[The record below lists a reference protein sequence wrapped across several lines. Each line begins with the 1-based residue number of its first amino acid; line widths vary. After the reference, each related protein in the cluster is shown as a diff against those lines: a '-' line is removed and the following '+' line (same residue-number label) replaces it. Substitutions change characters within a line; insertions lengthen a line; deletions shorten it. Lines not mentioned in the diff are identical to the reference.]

1 MNIEARTER
10 SINSTI
16 EDNVMELA
24 GGLKTATGGMSFEDY
39 KAPLFVAWQIN
50 SECNLGCLHC
60 CEEAGQSMP
69 DEMDREEVFNFLQQI
84 VDLNIPYVAFSGG
97 EPLLHPHFFEM
108 CEFLRRN
115 NVSLK
120 VETNGEFID
129 ERIAEKLGTLKFR
142 SVQISLDGAT
152 AKTHEKLRLSG
163 DWEKAVA
170 ACRYLVKKG
179 VNTEIVF
186 VPTKFNIHET
196 GALID
201 FAYSLGAYGV
211 YTGKIMRIGRAA
223 KNWDILCPSDEEYKV
238 FFKVLNERQAQY
250 DGKMNPVR
258 SKTPKA
264 SASPKART
272 SNGMKVYYYPYDVVE
287 ELKYRLESPSA
298 SVLVIPNGKVK
309 LIGPLPFICGDL
321 KKQTLAQIWE
331 AYKKAWRNPEVIEFA
346 KKVIADPKLLAKSNE
361 WKQI

>member
-16 EDNVMELA
+16 EDNLIEGA
-24 GGLKTATGGMSFEDY
+24 GELKTAIEGMSFEDY

-60 CEEAGQSMP
+60 CEEAGHSMP
-69 DEMDREEVFNFLQQI
+69 GEMNKEEVFNFLQQI

-129 ERIAEKLGTLKFR
+129 ERIAEKLAKLKFR

-196 GALID
+196 GSLID
-201 FAYSLGAYGV
+201 FAYSLEAYGV
-211 YTGKIMRIGRAA
+211 YTGKMMRIGRAA
-223 KNWDILCPSDEEYKV
+223 KNWDMLCPSGVEYEN
-238 FFKVLNERQAQY
+238 FFAVLKEKIDLY
-250 DGKMNPVR
+250 KGK
-258 SKTPKA
+258 
-264 SASPKART
+264 
-272 SNGMKVYYYPYDVVE
+272 MKVYYYPYDVVE
-287 ELKYRLESPSA
+287 ELKYRLGHPSA

-321 KKQTLAQIWE
+321 KKQSLVQVWE

-346 KKVIADPKLLAKSNE
+346 KEVIADPKLLAKSND
-361 WKQI
+361 WRQI

>member
-10 SINSTI
+10 SINSAI
-16 EDNVMELA
+16 EDNVT
-24 GGLKTATGGMSFEDY
+24 GLKQTIEGMSFEDY

-60 CEEAGQSMP
+60 CEEAGHSMP
-69 DEMDREEVFNFLQQI
+69 DEMNKEEVFNFLQQI

-97 EPLLHPHFFEM
+97 EPLLHPYFFQM
-108 CEFLRRN
+108 CEFLRKN

-152 AKTHEKLRLSG
+152 AKTHEKLRLKG

-223 KNWDILCPSDEEYKV
+223 KNWDMLCPSDLEYEN
-238 FFKVLNERQAQY
+238 FFAVLKEKIDLY
-250 DGKMNPVR
+250 KGK
-258 SKTPKA
+258 
-264 SASPKART
+264 
-272 SNGMKVYYYPYDVVE
+272 MKVYYYPYDVVE

-321 KKQTLAQIWE
+321 KKQSLAQVWE

-346 KKVIADPKLLAKSNE
+346 KKVITDPKLLAKSNE

>member
-10 SINSTI
+10 SINSAVEDNMAEGARRLKTTI
-16 EDNVMELA
+16 E
-24 GGLKTATGGMSFEDY
+24 GMRFEDY

-60 CEEAGQSMP
+60 CEEAGHSMP
-69 DEMDREEVFNFLQQI
+69 DEMNKEEVFDFLQQI
-84 VDLNIPYVAFSGG
+84 VNLNIPYVAFSGG

-108 CEFLRRN
+108 CEFLRGN

-120 VETNGEFID
+120 VETNGEFVN
-129 ERIAEKLGTLKFR
+129 ERVAEKLAKLRFR

-152 AKTHEKLRLSG
+152 DKTHEKLRLRG
-163 DWEKAVA
+163 DWDKAVA
-170 ACRYLVKKG
+170 ACRHLVKNG

-201 FAYSLGAYGV
+201 LAYSLGVYGV
-211 YTGKIMRIGRAA
+211 YTGKMMRIGRAA
-223 KNWDILCPSDEEYKV
+223 KNWDMLCPSDVEYEK
-238 FFKVLNERQAQY
+238 FFAVLKEKIDLYR
-250 DGKMNPVR
+250 GK
-258 SKTPKA
+258 
-264 SASPKART
+264 
-272 SNGMKVYYYPYDVVE
+272 MKVYYYPYDVVE

-298 SVLVIPNGKVK
+298 SVLVLPNGKVK

-321 KKQTLAQIWE
+321 KKQSLALVWE
-331 AYKKAWRNPEVIEFA
+331 AYKKAWRNPDVIKFA
-346 KKVIADPKLLAKSNE
+346 KKVIADPKLLAESNT
-361 WKQI
+361 WKQV

>member
-16 EDNVMELA
+16 EDSGIAGV
-24 GGLKTATGGMSFEDY
+24 GGLKVAVEGMNFEDY

-60 CEEAGQSMP
+60 CEEAGHSMP
-69 DEMDREEVFNFLQQI
+69 DEMNKEEVFSFLQQI

-97 EPLLHPHFFEM
+97 EPLLHPYFFEM

-129 ERIAEKLGTLKFR
+129 ERIAKKLGTLKFR

-163 DWEKAVA
+163 DWAKAVA
-170 ACRYLVKKG
+170 ACRYLIKEG
-179 VNTEIVF
+179 VNTEVVF

-201 FAYSLGAYGV
+201 FAYSLGVYGV

-223 KNWDILCPSDEEYKV
+223 KNWERLCPTDAEYEN
-238 FFKVLNERQAQY
+238 FFAVLKEKIALY
-250 DGKMNPVR
+250 KGK
-258 SKTPKA
+258 
-264 SASPKART
+264 
-272 SNGMKVYYYPYDVVE
+272 MKVYYYPYDVVE

-298 SVLVIPNGKVK
+298 SILVIPNGKVK

-321 KKQTLAQIWE
+321 KKQTLAQVWE
-331 AYKKAWRNPEVIEFA
+331 AYKGAWRNLEVIEFA